1 MTMQHTQPEQQTMET
16 TETPSIPVSGKK
28 RRVMIVEDH
37 PVVRVGLQLMIDDEP
52 DLEVCGGAE
61 SLKDATQMV
70 KKLKPDVVVL
80 DIALGDGSGLDLI
93 KEIQTTRPELP
104 ILALSMHDESIYAE
118 RALRAGAKGYIM
130 KKEAMDKVM
139 TAIRRVLAGEVYV
152 SEKMASRMV
161 QKLVNPNV
169 ASSASPV
176 EALTDR
182 EFDVF
187 RLIAQGIGPSEIA
200 QRLGVSVKTVETHR
214 EHIKEKLSLKTGTEL
229 TRFCLQW
236 EMGRA
241 G

>member
-1 MTMQHTQPEQQTMET
+1 MAAAEP
-16 TETPSIPVSGKK
+16 TPSATKKK

-61 SLKDATQMV
+61 SLTEAGPMV

-93 KEIQTTRPELP
+93 KEVHEHSPELP
-104 ILALSMHDESIYAE
+104 ILALSMHDELIYAE

-139 TAIRRVLAGEVYV
+139 TAIRRVLSGETYV

-161 QKLVNPNV
+161 QKLVNPN
-169 ASSASPV
+169 ASAAASPV

-200 QRLGVSVKTVETHR
+200 SRLGVSVKTIETHR
-214 EHIKEKLSLKTGTEL
+214 EHIKEKLGLKSGTEL

-236 EMGRA
+236 EMGRS

>member
-1 MTMQHTQPEQQTMET
+1 MES
-16 TETPSIPVSGKK
+16 PNNSSAVAAKK
-28 RRVMIVEDH
+28 ARVLIVEDH
-37 PVVRVGLQLMIDDEP
+37 PVVRVGLELMINDEP

-61 SLKDATQMV
+61 SLKDANSMV

-93 KEIQTTRPELP
+93 KEMHETRPNMP
-104 ILALSMHDESIYAE
+104 ILALSMHDELIYAE

-139 TAIRRVLAGEVYV
+139 TAIRRVLSGEVYV

-161 QKLVNPNV
+161 QKLVNPHS
-169 ASSASPV
+169 ADAASPV

-187 RLIAQGIGPSEIA
+187 RLIARGIGPSEIA
-200 QRLGVSVKTVETHR
+200 ERLGVSVKTIETHR
-214 EHIKEKLSLKTGTEL
+214 EHIKEKLGLKSGTEL

-236 EMGRA
+236 EMGR
-241 G
+241 GG